1 MVSDKGMVVVVA
13 GMVSVQS
20 MVVVV
25 VAGMVSNKGMVVVLV
40 ASMVSDKGMVVVLV
54 AGMVSVQ
61 GMVVVLVAG
70 IVSDKGMVVVVA
82 GMVSVQGMVVVAGM
96 VSDKG
101 MVVVVAAG
109 MVSDKGMVVA
119 SMVSDKG
126 MVTGMV
132 VVVVAGMVSDKGM
145 VVVVGMVSDKG
156 MVVVVVVGMVSDKGM
171 VVGMVSDKGMVVVMA
186 DNGQAEVKAIICAI
200 LAHLHDK
207 EEFLYVCVKPTTAKT
222 AVEKNLPQT
231 PCLIGFGESKL
242 SATRYMLS
250 VDGVVVN
257 DHIAT
262 FTSGLAVLFASYY
275 NLNILYPVEAAT
287 TLEFI
292 QRCFVGIN
300 PDRGSRIEIKKSGK
314 KHSQAHPKV
323 LSLINAIVD
332 AEWRS

>member
-1 MVSDKGMVVVVA
+1 MLKDIQARKLIDQWRPVPTVSQSSEQTTAVATASQQTRSVTRMVVHFKQLTGINIKEKLESAVT
-13 GMVSVQS
+13 MKLERIIKWMNEQP
-20 MVVVV
+20 
-25 VAGMVSNKGMVVVLV
+25 NKQIKKIREELIE
-40 ASMVSDKGMVVVLV
+40 AKLCS
-54 AGMVSVQ
+54 
-61 GMVVVLVAG
+61 
-70 IVSDKGMVVVVA
+70 
-82 GMVSVQGMVVVAGM
+82 
-96 VSDKG
+96 
-101 MVVVVAAG
+101 
-109 MVSDKGMVVA
+109 
-119 SMVSDKG
+119 
-126 MVTGMV
+126 
-132 VVVVAGMVSDKGM
+132 
-145 VVVVGMVSDKG
+145 
-156 MVVVVVVGMVSDKGM
+156 
-171 VVGMVSDKGMVVVMA
+171 

-207 EEFLYVCVKPTTAKT
+207 EEFLYVCVKPTTAKA